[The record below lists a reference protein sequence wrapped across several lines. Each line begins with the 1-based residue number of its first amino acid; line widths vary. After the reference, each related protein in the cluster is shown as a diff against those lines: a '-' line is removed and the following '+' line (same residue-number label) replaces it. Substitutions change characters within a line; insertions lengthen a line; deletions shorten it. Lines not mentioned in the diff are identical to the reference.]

1 MGLSTGIVTIV
12 VASIA
17 LLATVRWSLP
27 NAPRRVSDLLLAV
40 FGAVLGVGGLLVQS
54 EVGLAAWILTPIA
67 VATIAV
73 LHVRVLFAGSGPLR
87 T

>member
-1 MGLSTGIVTIV
+1 MGLSTGIVTMV
-12 VASIA
+12 LASLA

-27 NAPRRVSDLLLAV
+27 SAPRRVSDVLLAV